1 VNASDDNDPGAG
13 HGAGGRAE
21 CGWSVDVVDRT
32 GECPVSTD
40 RLAEVAEG
48 VLKGEEV
55 LEAEISV
62 AIVDDIE
69 MSDLHLEF
77 LQIDGPTDVLTFPL
91 LGDSLVPWQG
101 PVDARRG
108 AGMRIGGEVVISRDT
123 AVRVAGEVGSLP
135 SDEVVLYLV
144 HGLLHLC
151 GYDDLDDLQREQM
164 RRREAELLDV
174 LEVTARVD
182 G

>member
-1 VNASDDNDPGAG
+1 MNASDDNHSGDGPGAG
-13 HGAGGRAE
+13 ELAEGG
-21 CGWSVDVVDRT
+21 WLIDVVDRT
-32 GECPVSTD
+32 GECPVSTE
-40 RLAEVAEG
+40 RLMEVAEG
-48 VLKGEEV
+48 VLRSEEV
-55 LEAEISV
+55 LAAEVSV
-62 AIVDDIE
+62 AIVDDVQ

-77 LQIDGPTDVLTFPL
+77 LQIAGPTDVLTFPL

-101 PVDARRG
+101 PIDARRG

-135 SDEVVLYLV
+135 SDEVILYLV

-151 GYDDLDDLQREQM
+151 GYDDLDDLQRGQM

-174 LEVTARVD
+174 LEVAARVD

>member
-1 VNASDDNDPGAG
+1 MNASDDNHPGDGPGAG
-13 HGAGGRAE
+13 ELAEGG
-21 CGWSVDVVDRT
+21 WLIDVVDRT
-32 GECPVSTD
+32 GECPVSTE
-40 RLAEVAEG
+40 RLMEVAEG
-48 VLKGEEV
+48 VLRSEEV
-55 LEAEISV
+55 LAAEVSV
-62 AIVDDIE
+62 AIVDDVQ

-77 LQIDGPTDVLTFPL
+77 LQIAGPTDVLTFPL

-101 PVDARRG
+101 TIDARRG

-123 AVRVAGEVGSLP
+123 TVRVAGEVGSLP
-135 SDEVVLYLV
+135 SDEVILYLV

-151 GYDDLDDLQREQM
+151 GYDDLDDLQRDQM

-174 LEVTARVD
+174 LEVAARVD